1 MEQRVL
7 VIDDEESIQNL
18 LSRILEENGHR
29 VWTAGTA
36 QKAIELFTTLPF
48 DVVLL
53 DIFLPD
59 MDGIELLKRFREAR
73 PHTAIIIITGKPN
86 LDNAT
91 DALRLGAFD
100 YLQKPLRREMVLKT
114 VRNAGMLK
122 SINDEKQRL
131 EAENRQYQDR
141 LERMVEEKTAA
152 LGKSEA
158 KFRQFADFTNAWE
171 YWIRP
176 DKSAIYHSPS
186 CETITGYPPETFM
199 DDPDLL
205 KKLTHPEDKDLLHDH
220 FTPDDPRQ
228 PECRIEFRI
237 ISRKGETR
245 WIAHVCHPVH
255 DERGVFL
262 GRRCSNRDI
271 TDRKENEQVLRRYE
285 RIVSS
290 SHDMLAFVDR
300 DGTYLAVNQA
310 YADFVGQP
318 IEKILGLRIPDV
330 FDKALF
336 QDVIEPRLER
346 AFQGEKIVYQRP
358 MVLGDGKTHHLDVA
372 YYPHAEDNGAITGAV
387 ISLRDITHMKGM
399 EAQLRQSQKM
409 EAMGTLAGGIAHDF
423 NNILSSII
431 GFSELLIMDSSE
443 NARSQESAEQ
453 ILSAGHRARDLVKQ
467 ILAFSRQSKTDRKP
481 LFIHLIAKEALKM
494 LRATLPS
501 SIEIRQKI
509 YPCAAVTADPTEI
522 HQVFMNL
529 CTNAAQAMPGGG
541 RLTVALQNQTIPENL
556 ADGALHPPP
565 GEYVCLTVSDTGHGM
580 DPETQ
585 KRIFDPYFT
594 TKETGEGTG
603 LGLAMVHGI
612 VKEMKGEILAESP
625 PGKGAVFSIYFQTA
639 GEGPAKR
646 SHPGDIRAISGGTE
660 TILFVDDEVPITKL
674 NQQRL
679 SSLGY
684 EVVAF
689 TSSIKALAEFT
700 AAPDRFDL
708 IITDLTM
715 PHMTGTVLAGE
726 IRKIRKDIP
735 ILLCTGFSHK
745 VKQPELAA
753 LGISGVIFKPVVI
766 GEMDRQI
773 RATLEAKSGTS
784 PNRKGKSKK

>member
-7 VIDDEESIQNL
+7 VIDDEESIRNL

-29 VWTAGTA
+29 VWIAGTA
-36 QKAIELFTTLPF
+36 QKAIELFTTRPF

-73 PHTAIIIITGKPN
+73 PHTAIIIITGKPS

-91 DALRLGAFD
+91 AALRLGAFD
-100 YLQKPLRREMVLKT
+100 YLQKPVEREMLLRT
-114 VRNAGMLK
+114 VGKAGIFK
-122 SINDEKQRL
+122 SINDEKQHL

-152 LGKSEA
+152 L
-158 KFRQFADFTNAWE
+158 
-171 YWIRP
+171 
-176 DKSAIYHSPS
+176 
-186 CETITGYPPETFM
+186 
-199 DDPDLL
+199 
-205 KKLTHPEDKDLLHDH
+205 
-220 FTPDDPRQ
+220 
-228 PECRIEFRI
+228 
-237 ISRKGETR
+237 RK
-245 WIAHVCHPVH
+245 
-255 DERGVFL
+255 
-262 GRRCSNRDI
+262 
-271 TDRKENEQVLRRYE
+271 YE

-300 DGTYLAVNQA
+300 DGTYLAANQA

-318 IEKILGLRIPDV
+318 AKKLLGLRIRDV
-330 FDKALF
+330 FEETLY
-336 QDVIEPRLER
+336 QDVIKPRLER

-372 YYPHAEDNGAITGAV
+372 YYPHADDNGAVTGAV

-409 EAMGTLAGGIAHDF
+409 EAIGTLAGGIAHDF

-443 NARSQESAEQ
+443 KASSRESAEQ

-556 ADGALHPPP
+556 PNGAFHAPP

-612 VKEMKGEILAESP
+612 VKEMKGEILGESP
-625 PGKGAVFSIYFQTA
+625 PGKGAVFSIYFRTA
-639 GEGPAKR
+639 GEKPAER

-660 TILFVDDEVPITKL
+660 TILFVDDEAPIIKL
-674 NQQRL
+674 NQERL

-726 IRKIRKDIP
+726 IRKIRKEIP

-766 GEMDRQI
+766 REMDRQI
-773 RATLEAKSGTS
+773 RSALEAKH
-784 PNRKGKSKK
+784 P